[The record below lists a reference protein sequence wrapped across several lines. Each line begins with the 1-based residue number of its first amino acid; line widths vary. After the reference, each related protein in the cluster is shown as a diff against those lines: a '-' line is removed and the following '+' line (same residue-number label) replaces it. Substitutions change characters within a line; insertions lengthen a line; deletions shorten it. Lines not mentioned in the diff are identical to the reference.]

1 MPRTLLCLAG
11 AGAAVVVVAGY
22 KKFYESLELSL
33 GPAPSAFASA
43 SASASGA
50 AQTAS
55 SSRILDVEKEHRMV
69 ALEVSINTS

>member
-33 GPAPSAFASA
+33 GPALSASA